1 MASPYPTAGLLAA
14 AAAGLPAACVAWG
27 LLEARLYRVRPYT
40 LPVLPEG
47 AAPLR
52 VLQVSDLHLRTPN
65 ERLASFVESLG
76 EATYDL
82 VLATGDLLGE
92 PEAVERC
99 ARALNRLKA
108 RAGRFF
114 VLGSSDYYAPQFKN
128 YTDYFLRRRPGATRC
143 NPTPEFLGLLRE
155 EGWID
160 LTNRT
165 LALDLKGTWSQITG
179 LDDPFLGRDDRSLLV
194 RDPQA
199 SFALCVVH
207 DPAPYLDAR
216 RGGFDLVVAGHTHGG
231 QVRFPFVGAVVTNS
245 ELPRHLA
252 RGPTWLDGTW
262 LHVSPGLGT
271 GKFAPF
277 RFLCRPEA
285 SVLRLTPR
293 AGKRGP
299 AAS

>member
-1 MASPYPTAGLLAA
+1 MRRANLLAA
-14 AAAGLPAACVAWG
+14 AAAGLPLACVAWG
-27 LLEARLYRVRPYT
+27 VLEARLYRVRSYT

-47 AAPLR
+47 AAPLS
-52 VLQVSDLHLRTPN
+52 VLQVSDLHLRTPK
-65 ERLASFVESLG
+65 ERLAAFVESLG

-99 ARALNRLKA
+99 ARALNRLEA
-108 RAGRFF
+108 RVGRFF
-114 VLGSSDYYAPQFKN
+114 VLGSSDYYAPTFKN
-128 YTDYFLRRRPGATRC
+128 YTDYFLRRRPAGTKR

-155 EGWID
+155 AGWTD

-165 LALDLKGTWSQITG
+165 LHLDVAGMPTQITG

-194 RDPQA
+194 RDPEA

-207 DPAPYLDAR
+207 DPAPYLDAQR
-216 RGGFDLVVAGHTHGG
+216 ASFDLVVAGHTHGG
-231 QVRFPFVGAVVTNS
+231 QVRFPFIGAVVTNS

-252 RGPTWLDGTW
+252 RGPTWLGGAW

-293 AGKRGP
+293 AGKRDPGR
-299 AAS
+299 A

>member
-1 MASPYPTAGLLAA
+1 
-14 AAAGLPAACVAWG
+14 VAWG
-27 LLEARLYRVRPYT
+27 VLEARLYRTRSYT

-47 AAPLR
+47 AEPLS
-52 VLQVSDLHLRTPN
+52 VLQVSDQHLRLPK
-65 ERLASFVESLG
+65 ERLAAFVESLG
-76 EATYDL
+76 DTTYDQ

-92 PEAVERC
+92 PEAVHRC
-99 ARALNRLKA
+99 ARALNRLE
-108 RAGRFF
+108 AGLGKFF
-114 VLGSSDYYAPQFKN
+114 VLGSSDYYAPKFKN
-128 YTDYFLRRRPGATRC
+128 YADYFLKRRSRATRR
-143 NPTPEFLGLLRE
+143 NPTPQFLALLE
-155 EGWID
+155 EAGWTD

-165 LALDLKGTWSQITG
+165 LRRDLKGTSTQITG
-179 LDDPFLGRDDRSLLV
+179 LDDPFLGRDDRSLLI
-194 RDPQA
+194 RDPEV

-245 ELPRHLA
+245 ELPRQLA
-252 RGPTWLDGTW
+252 RGPTWLNGTW

-293 AGKRGP
+293 AGKRDP